1 MPCNPSSISAVAS
14 NYGTLANAVKKAK
27 SGLYSGASDRYTLEN
42 FNQLIKNAIDE
53 RDEQNA
59 ENEETA
65 KAIRKACSPYYRYR
79 ENSNH

>member
-1 MPCNPSSISAVAS
+1 M
-14 NYGTLANAVKKAK
+14 
-27 SGLYSGASDRYTLEN
+27 YSGASDRYTLEN